1 MAEQIKSRHCRRCH
15 RALSRQE
22 SMERGYG
29 PICAAV
35 VDTAEEQLEL
45 WEEDVGGADTTM
57 RDPAPRTMGLV
68 ARGGGPHDEQ

>member
-1 MAEQIKSRHCRRCH
+1 MSEQIKSRHCRRCH

-35 VDTAEEQLEL
+35 VGIAEEQLEL
-45 WEEDVGGADTTM
+45 WEEDAGGADTAV
-57 RDPAPRTMGLV
+57 RDPAPRAVGV
-68 ARGGGPHDEQ
+68 ATR

>member
-1 MAEQIKSRHCRRCH
+1 MSKQIKSRHCRRCH

-35 VDTAEEQLEL
+35 VGIAEEQLEL
-45 WEEDVGGADTTM
+45 WEEEDADGTDTTM
-57 RDPAPRTMGLV
+57 RNPAPRAVGV
-68 ARGGGPHDEQ
+68 ATR